1 MSELHHHHCLIG
13 NNSYW
18 RVKEQNQ
25 DKHIKVAGRLQC
37 NSGWAL
43 VDAAIKGLGIVQL
56 PDYYVNEHLNT
67 GNLVA
72 VLSNVAP
79 APEGVWGVYPPRQFI
94 ATNVKALLDHLVESV
109 QVSDL

>member
-1 MSELHHHHCLIG
+1 M
-13 NNSYW
+13 
-18 RVKEQNQ
+18 
-25 DKHIKVAGRLQC
+25 AGRLAC

-56 PDYYVNEHLNT
+56 PDYYVNEHLADGRLT
-67 GNLVA
+67 A

-94 ATNVKALLDHLVESV
+94 ATNVKALLDHLVATV